1 MARTQSSV
9 RTFMKFALLWLTLG
23 AVAASLYGGLLASQD
38 GPRSLHI
45 AQGVQPVTAPVMAS
59 TADTAIRN

>member
-1 MARTQSSV
+1 MARTQSNV

-23 AVAASLYGGLLASQD
+23 AVAASLYGGLLASQG

-45 AQGVQPVTAPVMAS
+45 AQGVQPVAQPVMAS
-59 TADTAIRN
+59 AAETAVRN

>member
-45 AQGVQPVTAPVMAS
+45 AQTETANPVLAV
-59 TADTAIRN
+59 ADTPGAN